1 MMTSFYIKTL
11 LVFVLLVIIQIT
23 LIPFLS
29 YRQIAPDLILILLV
43 FFTLSAGQL
52 KGTIMGFT
60 LGLLFDII
68 SGGVIG
74 SAAFSKTL
82 CGFLTGYFYNENKMD
97 FNLKSFLFLAIVLI
111 IGTVDSI
118 VYSFFSTP
126 EFEQNL
132 IVLFFQQ
139 GILPALY
146 SAVIA
151 LPVVVFSS
159 KKVFV

>member
-1 MMTSFYIKTL
+1 MKSIYIKTF
-11 LVFVLLVIIQIT
+11 LVFVLLAIIQIT
-23 LIPFLS
+23 LVPFLS
-29 YRQIAPDLILILLV
+29 YKQIAPDLILILVV
-43 FFTLSAGQL
+43 FFTLNTGQL

-60 LGLLFDII
+60 VGLLFDIL
-68 SGGVIG
+68 SGGIIG

-97 FNLKSFLFLAIVLI
+97 LNLKSFMFLAIVLI

-126 EFEQNL
+126 DFEYNL
-132 IVLFFQQ
+132 IILFFQQ
-139 GILPALY
+139 GLLPALY
-146 SAVIA
+146 SAVVA

-159 KKVFV
+159 KKIFV